1 MKVIKTDYAN
11 VKVIQNR
18 IHFTGEQKQRI
29 IHGIELVGNNS
40 RYAKNK
46 DAIGFRMEILDF
58 FDMLHE
64 NEELSDRQ
72 ISNIDINITKWNNE
86 EE

>member
-29 IHGIELVGNNS
+29 IHGIELIGNNS
-40 RYAKNK
+40 NK

-58 FDMLHE
+58 FDMLNK
-64 NEELSDRQ
+64 NEELSDKQ
-72 ISNIDINITKWNNE
+72 VENIDIKITKWNK
-86 EE
+86 